1 MSKSYWLTLIDVKN
15 ADEYKKYTTAL
26 QDILKKYGASYVS
39 RACKVDLLEGRMK
52 PRIVV
57 IEFPGAGAAAA
68 CYADPDYKAIIP
80 LRTGHADLD
89 LAILESF
96 DGPQP

>member
-1 MSKSYWLTLIDVKN
+1 MSKSYWLALVDVKN

-26 QDILKKYGASYVS
+26 QNILKKYGASYVS
-39 RACKVDLLEGRMK
+39 RAGKVDLLEGHMK

-57 IEFPGAGAAAA
+57 IEFPGACTAAA

-80 LRTGHADLD
+80 LRTSHADLD
-89 LAILESF
+89 LAILEGF